1 MVAGGFLNSHMP
13 TVAVILPTTTYRAKD
28 FVSAAESLGV
38 DLIVVS
44 DQPPPF
50 DMGDRYIQV
59 DCHDP
64 KAAAAAIADKGETVD
79 IDGVVAADD
88 RGVMIAAE
96 TSTRL
101 GLPGNPLDAAATT
114 RDKAKMRERLARS
127 EVDQPRFA
135 IIPADGD
142 TSATAAQVGF
152 PSVIKPV
159 DRSASQGVIR
169 VNGPDELAVAVDRVR
184 GIVGDESVLLVE
196 EYLNGNEIAIEG
208 MVTGGEL
215 RALAV
220 FDKPD
225 TRPGP
230 YFPETI
236 LVTPSRLDEGTLAEA
251 ERVAAQA
258 VRALGLV
265 SGPVHVELIV
275 ADGRARIIEVAAR
288 SIGGLCSRSL
298 NFGLM
303 GTSLESLII
312 RNALGVGKTHL
323 RREQVSS
330 GVLMIPT
337 PRSGV
342 LRSVHG
348 IDEVN
353 AIDGVTGVD
362 LTMVPGDRVLAPP
375 TGDRYL
381 GFVYARAVNPEQ
393 VESALREAMSK
404 LEVQLEG

>member
-114 RDKAKMRERLARS
+114 RDKAKMRERLGRS